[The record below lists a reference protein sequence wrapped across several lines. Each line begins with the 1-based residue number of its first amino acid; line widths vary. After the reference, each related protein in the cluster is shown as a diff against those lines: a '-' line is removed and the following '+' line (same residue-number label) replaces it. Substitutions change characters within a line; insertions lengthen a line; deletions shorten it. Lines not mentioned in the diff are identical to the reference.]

1 MLRSLLICG
10 LIAGACAGLLATGFA
25 ELAGEPPI
33 DNAISFE
40 ARQAEAAGEAPE
52 PELVSRAVQRT
63 AGLLTAAVVY
73 GLALGGLFA
82 LAFGYVYGRVAR
94 EGPRGTALWLAAS
107 AFAVLFLVP
116 FIKYPANPPG
126 VGSPDTIGHRTLLQ
140 LTMVAISVVAAIA
153 AVRVRRAASR
163 RVSPTGA
170 AAIAGAAYLA
180 MVVVAGLAMPAV
192 QEVPRAF
199 PATTLWQFRQASV
212 GMNAVLWATIGV
224 LFAVAAPRVMA
235 ARAARPGL
243 ATRTAHRGMRARVS
257 TSDTERDGVPTRLR
271 PRHLRRRHP

>member
-1 MLRSLLICG
+1 MLRNLLICG

-25 ELAGEPPI
+25 ELAGEPSI

-40 ARQAEAAGEAPE
+40 ARQARAAGEAPE
-52 PELVSRAVQRT
+52 PHLVSRGVQKT

-94 EGPRGTALWLAAS
+94 TSPRRTALWLAAS

-126 VGSPDTIGHRTLLQ
+126 VGNPDTIGERTLLK
-140 LTMVAISVVAAIA
+140 LAMIAISLLAAIA
-153 AVRVRRAASR
+153 AVRLRRAASA
-163 RVSPTGA
+163 RVSPAGA

-180 MVVVAGLAMPAV
+180 IVGVAGLVMPAV

-199 PATTLWQFRQASV
+199 PATTLRQFRYASV
-212 GMNAVLWATIGV
+212 GMNAVLWATIGL
-224 LFAVAAPRVMA
+224 LFAVAVTRVMA
-235 ARAARPGL
+235 GRP
-243 ATRTAHRGMRARVS
+243 V
-257 TSDTERDGVPTRLR
+257 VPRS
-271 PRHLRRRHP
+271 RRRREVEAGRR

>member
-1 MLRSLLICG
+1 MLRNLLICG

-25 ELAGEPPI
+25 ELAGEPSI

-52 PELVSRAVQRT
+52 PELVSRDVQST
-63 AGLLTAAVVY
+63 VGLLTAAVVY

-82 LAFGYVYGRVAR
+82 LAFGYVYGRVTR
-94 EGPRGTALWLAAS
+94 TSPQRTALWLAVS

-126 VGSPDTIGHRTLLQ
+126 VGNPDTIGDRTLLK
-140 LTMVAISVVAAIA
+140 LAMMAISLLAAIA
-153 AVRVRRAASR
+153 AVRVRRATSARVPPASA
-163 RVSPTGA
+163 T
-170 AAIAGAAYLA
+170 AIAGGAYIA
-180 MVVVAGLAMPAV
+180 IVVVAGLAMPAV

-212 GMNAVLWATIGV
+212 GMNAVLWATIGLLFAAAVPHVMAGRPV
-224 LFAVAAPRVMA
+224 LPRPGRPRAVAAR
-235 ARAARPGL
+235 
-243 ATRTAHRGMRARVS
+243 
-257 TSDTERDGVPTRLR
+257 RD
-271 PRHLRRRHP
+271 

>member
-1 MLRSLLICG
+1 VVRNLLICG

-25 ELAGEPPI
+25 ELAGEPSI
-33 DNAISFE
+33 DSAISFE

-52 PELVSRAVQRT
+52 PDLVSRDVQST

-94 EGPRGTALWLAAS
+94 TGPRTTALWLAAS

-126 VGSPDTIGHRTLLQ
+126 VGSPDTIGQRTLLH
-140 LTMVAISVVAAIA
+140 LTMIAISLLAAIA
-153 AVRVRRAASR
+153 AMRVRRAASA
-163 RVSPTGA
+163 RVLPAGS
-170 AAIAGAAYLA
+170 AAIAGGAYVA
-180 MVVVAGLAMPAV
+180 IVVVASLAMPAV

-212 GMNAVLWATIGV
+212 GMNAVLWATIGLV
-224 LFAVAAPRVMA
+224 FAFAVPRVMIPLHDREGRSGQPA
-235 ARAARPGL
+235 
-243 ATRTAHRGMRARVS
+243 
-257 TSDTERDGVPTRLR
+257 
-271 PRHLRRRHP
+271 PRSSG

>member
-1 MLRSLLICG
+1 VLRNLLICG

-25 ELAGEPPI
+25 ELAGEPSI
-33 DNAISFE
+33 DKAITFE
-40 ARQAEAAGEAPE
+40 ARQAKAAGEAPE
-52 PELVSRAVQRT
+52 PVLVSRDVQRT

-94 EGPRGTALWLAAS
+94 ASPRRTALWLAAS

-126 VGSPDTIGHRTLLQ
+126 VGNPDTIGDRTLLK
-140 LTMVAISVVAAIA
+140 LAMMAISLLAGVA
-153 AVRVRRAASR
+153 AVRVRRAASA
-163 RVSPTGA
+163 RVSPASA
-170 AAIAGAAYLA
+170 AAIAGAAFVA
-180 MVVVAGLAMPAV
+180 IVVVAGLAMPAV

-212 GMNAVLWATIGV
+212 GMNAVLWATIGL
-224 LFAVAAPRVMA
+224 LFAAAVPRVMA
-235 ARAARPGL
+235 GQPVLLGRSYGRAQSR
-243 ATRTAHRGMRARVS
+243 
-257 TSDTERDGVPTRLR
+257 SDTR
-271 PRHLRRRHP
+271 

>member
-1 MLRSLLICG
+1 VPLRQAGRIVRNLLICG

-25 ELAGEPPI
+25 ELAGEPAI

-40 ARQAEAAGEAPE
+40 ARQAEAAGETPE
-52 PELVSRAVQRT
+52 PELVSRDVQRT

-82 LAFGYVYGRVAR
+82 IAFACVYGRVAR
-94 EGPRGTALWLAAS
+94 TSPRGTAIWLAAS

-126 VGSPDTIGHRTLLQ
+126 AGSHDTVGHRTLLQ
-140 LTMVAISVVAAIA
+140 LTMMAISVLAAIA
-153 AVRVRRAASR
+153 AVRVRRAASE
-163 RVSPTGA
+163 RVSPAGA
-170 AAIAGAAYLA
+170 AAIAGAAYIA
-180 MVVVAGLAMPAV
+180 IVVVAGLAMPAV

-212 GMNAVLWATIGV
+212 GMNAVLWATIGL
-224 LFAVAAPRVMA
+224 LFAAAAPRVIA
-235 ARAARPGL
+235 GS
-243 ATRTAHRGMRARVS
+243 MRS
-257 TSDTERDGVPTRLR
+257 CI
-271 PRHLRRRHP
+271 